1 MPEDMLDLEMIRA
14 STGIVEQCLSVEA
27 GEEVLVITDP
37 RKVGVAR
44 SIATASTAAG
54 ANTVIATMPL
64 LESHGNEPPATVAEA
79 MVTADV
85 VFTCTTKAITH
96 TKARLRAAENG
107 VRTGI
112 LRSVTEDMMV
122 EGAMTVDFEQL
133 RRRTEALAEIL
144 GDANEGTVT
153 SENGTDVSFSLEG
166 NQAFSLDGYFH
177 EEYGFA
183 TLPPGESPTHPVEGT
198 TQGTIVVDVSM
209 DNIGQLD
216 EPIRLEV
223 TDGFVTDVSG
233 GDEAHQLQ
241 QLLER
246 SDDNARNIA
255 EFAIGTNPKAK
266 LIGNLA
272 EDKKLEGTVHFA
284 IGDNESLGGTTQS
297 EIHLDG
303 VLRSPTVRLDGELVV
318 ENGRLRNEL
327 LDE

>member
-14 STGIVEQCLSVEA
+14 STAIVEQCLAVQP
-27 GEEVLVITDP
+27 GEEVLVVTDP
-37 RKVGVAR
+37 RKTGVAR
-44 SIATASTAAG
+44 SIATAATAAG
-54 ANTVIATMPL
+54 AETVIATMPL

-79 MVTADV
+79 MATADV

-96 TKARLRAAENG
+96 THARLRAAEQG

-133 RRRTEALAEIL
+133 RRRTEALAVIL
-144 GDANEGTVT
+144 GDASEAHVT
-153 SENGTDVSFSLEG
+153 SDEGTDVQFSLEG
-166 NQAFSLDGYFH
+166 CDAFSLDGYFH

-183 TLPPGESPTHPVEGT
+183 TLPPGESPTHPAEGT
-198 TQGTIVVDVSM
+198 TNGTIVVDVSM

-216 EPIRLEV
+216 DPIRLTVE
-223 TDGFVTDVSG
+223 DGFVTDVAG
-233 GDEAHQLQ
+233 GEEAAQLQ
-241 QLLER
+241 AVFDR

-284 IGDNESLGGTTQS
+284 VGDNESLGGTTQS

-303 VLRSPTVRLDGELVV
+303 VLRSPTVRLDGELIV
-318 ENGRLRNEL
+318 EDGRLRTEL
-327 LDE
+327 LD